1 MNREIIGP
9 LAATIALVV
18 LWFVALGLFTS
29 VPGLLIAGLIAGFV
43 GTVAGAVAEPDR
55 AGRSA
60 LIVAGYLALLL
71 FAYLFR
77 AQALARYAPPGSLGG
92 PGVPMGGP
100 GVMPPPPRGR

>member
-1 MNREIIGP
+1 VDGRLVGTF
-9 LAATIALVV
+9 AATIALVV

-60 LIVAGYLALLL
+60 LIVAGYLAVLLL
-71 FAYLFR
+71 AYLLE
-77 AQALARYAPPGSLGG
+77 AQAVARYAPPGSLGG
-92 PGVPMGGP
+92 PGVPRGGP
-100 GVMPPPPRGR
+100 GVTPPPKP